1 MATDSYVLVVDDDP
15 AIRGLVAD
23 ALRDEGYTVDLAAHG
38 REALEAMR
46 ARRPATVVLD
56 LMMPIMDGFTFME
69 ACHNE
74 QLCDEVPI
82 VVISAVHDAIERIQ
96 DVPMHACI
104 AKPFDLD
111 ELIRTV
117 SRLARRN
124 GHINGHEPRAGCY
137 SDTRDVRTELAD

>member
-69 ACHNE
+69 ACRNE

-124 GHINGHEPRAGCY
+124 GHINRHGPRAGCY

>member
-1 MATDSYVLVVDDDP
+1 MPGENAYVLVVDDDP

-23 ALRDEGYTVDLAAHG
+23 ALRDEGYLVDLAAHG

-56 LMMPIMDGFTFME
+56 LMMPVMDGFSFMQ
-69 ACHNE
+69 ACHLE
-74 QLCDEVPI
+74 QLCDDVPI
-82 VVISAVHDAIERIQ
+82 IVISAVADALQRVRE
-96 DVPMHACI
+96 VPVHACI

-117 SRLARRN
+117 TRLAGPN
-124 GHINGHEPRAGCY
+124 GHA
-137 SDTRDVRTELAD
+137 A